1 MERRTVQYC
10 TINQTVPTT
19 VGASAT
25 AASVSRAATV
35 YSPTEIR
42 VDILVT
48 AATAGTGI
56 SLILQQSPG
65 PDHTL
70 TTPVWVNS
78 KTATISSNISADTY
92 VTITLQTAAAG
103 DQQYLPLAEMVRVV
117 ATTPAGATITIARVT
132 VLS

>member
-10 TINQTVPTT
+10 SLNQTTPTT
-19 VGASAT
+19 VGASASNT
-25 AASVSRAATV
+25 PVSRPATV
-35 YSPTEIR
+35 YSPTELR

-56 SLILQQSPG
+56 TLTLQQSPG

-70 TTPVWVNS
+70 VTPIWVNA
-78 KTATISSNISADTY
+78 KTATISSNISTDTY
-92 VTITLQTAAAG
+92 VTITLQTAAAA
-103 DQQYLPLAEMVRVV
+103 DEQYLPLAEMIRVV
-117 ATTPAGATITIARVT
+117 ATTPSGATITIARVT